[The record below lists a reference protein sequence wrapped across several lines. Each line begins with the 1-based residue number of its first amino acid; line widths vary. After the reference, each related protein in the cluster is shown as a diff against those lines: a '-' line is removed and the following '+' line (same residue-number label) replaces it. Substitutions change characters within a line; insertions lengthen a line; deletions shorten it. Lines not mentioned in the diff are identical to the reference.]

1 MIDFESVLVR
11 LRVQFEV
18 TNDKEVA
25 EKIGISPTNL
35 YERRKRGSIPY
46 EQIILAL
53 ENSDADLHWILYGAE
68 CKKDSEPKTAFIQ
81 YYNLQDSNES
91 VGIDCNGPYAM
102 IQIDASM
109 YPDVDIR
116 SAVAIKIVDA
126 NMSPVINKDDTI
138 MIDRSKRDIHHG
150 KFYVVNYIGMYMVVR
165 IFKTQFG
172 LTLSSAN
179 PSLPA
184 HEGVNENDVNIIG
197 RAIYRMENIG

>member
-1 MIDFESVLVR
+1 
-11 LRVQFEV
+11 
-18 TNDKEVA
+18 
-25 EKIGISPTNL
+25 
-35 YERRKRGSIPY
+35 
-46 EQIILAL
+46 
-53 ENSDADLHWILYGAE
+53 
-68 CKKDSEPKTAFIQ
+68 
-81 YYNLQDSNES
+81 
-91 VGIDCNGPYAM
+91 M

-116 SAVAIKIVDA
+116 NAVAIKIADA

-179 PSLPA
+179 PSLPT
-184 HEGVNENDVNIIG
+184 HEGVDEKDVNVIG
-197 RAIYRMENIG
+197 RVIYRMENIG